1 MSDEMMNPDTVEVV
15 DVQFRPGQKV
25 YFFDPNGV
33 QYRAGDNVI
42 MDTARG
48 EEYGTVTAGNHAIAQ
63 KDVVAPLR
71 QVLRKATAQ
80 DERLVAEN
88 RQKEKR
94 AFALCQQK
102 IAEQGLDMQLVS
114 AEYAF
119 DGSKILFFFTADERV
134 DFRELVKNLASQ
146 LHSRI
151 ELRQIGVRDKAKMV
165 GGLGI
170 CGRPFC
176 CHSFLDDF
184 QPVSIKMAKTQNLSL
199 NPTKISGTCGRL
211 MCCLKYEQ
219 EAYED
224 LMKDAP
230 RMDSFVETPDG
241 VGTIISVNTLRE
253 KVRVR
258 LDDEPDSLKTYHNSE
273 IRVVRSGKG
282 KRPEDYV
289 EPPKEELAKLRKVTE
304 SPEDQYRREQAA
316 LAAALDDFLSEHGS
330 KQQPEAHGSHSSR
343 RRRGDKGKNAEKA
356 EKALEAAVEREKE
369 KQEARE
375 KEKNSRRRHRTSGH
389 GKKEFS
395 AEAEP
400 VKQQPEALKAPAEGK
415 KEGTSRRRHR
425 GGRGRGHGSGNSNPE
440 QTAAQQSTQ
449 EKAKKAQQ
457 PKADH
462 VEGKTEGG
470 EKKNN
475 RSHWHKRG
483 GRRSGGGGKPT
494 PPAEG

>member
-1 MSDEMMNPDTVEVV
+1 MAEIISVR
-15 DVQFRPGQKV
+15 FRSEGKQ
-25 YFFDPNGV
+25 YYFDPQGLECHP
-33 QYRAGDNVI
+33 GDGLIVE
-42 MDTARG
+42 TASGIEYANCVRG
-48 EEYGTVTAGNHAIAQ
+48 NFTLAEAELA
-63 KDVVAPLR
+63 APLR
-71 QVLRKATAQ
+71 PVLRHATKEDMQ
-80 DERLVAEN
+80 VVERN
-88 RQKEKR
+88 REKEK
-94 AFALCQQK
+94 
-102 IAEQGLDMQLVS
+102 
-114 AEYAF
+114 YAF
-119 DGSKILFFFTADERV
+119 KICQEKILEHNLEMKLVNVECSFEGTKILFFFTSEGRV
-134 DFRELVKNLASQ
+134 DFRGLVKSLAAIF
-146 LHSRI
+146 HTRI
-151 ELRQIGVRDKAKMV
+151 ELRQIGIRDEAKML

-176 CHSFLDDF
+176 CASFLREF

-395 AEAEP
+395 AGAEP
-400 VKQQPEALKAPAEGK
+400 VKQQTEALKGPAEGK